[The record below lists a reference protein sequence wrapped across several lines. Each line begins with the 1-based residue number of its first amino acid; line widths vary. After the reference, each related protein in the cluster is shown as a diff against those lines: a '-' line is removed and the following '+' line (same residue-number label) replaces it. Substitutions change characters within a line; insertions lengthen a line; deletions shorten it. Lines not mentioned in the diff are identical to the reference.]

1 MSQQNV
7 DLVRQ
12 AFAVRDSDGVE
23 AALRLFASD
32 VAWYTSE
39 QWLEGA
45 VYRGHEGLRTVE
57 AMWTA
62 NIDDWAWRVHDI
74 REAGDRVVALSEMTG
89 RTKRSGVPVSRRVG
103 LVVSDIHDGL
113 LGAVRVYSSWREAL
127 EAVGLEDG

>member
-1 MSQQNV
+1 MSQENV

-12 AFAVRDSDGVE
+12 AFAVRDSEGVE
-23 AALRLFASD
+23 AALRLFASN
-32 VAWYTSE
+32 VVWYTSD
-39 QWLEGA
+39 QWLEGS

-57 AMWTA
+57 AMWA
-62 NIDDWAWRVHDI
+62 ASIDDWAWALDDI

-89 RTKRSGVPVSRRVG
+89 HIKGSGAPVSRRVG

-127 EAVGLEDG
+127 KAVGLEE

>member
-1 MSQQNV
+1 MSQENL

-12 AFAVRDSDGVE
+12 AFAVRDSEGVE

-32 VAWYTSE
+32 VVWYTSD
-39 QWLEGA
+39 QWLEGS

-57 AMWTA
+57 AMWAA
-62 NIDDWAWRVHDI
+62 NIDDWAWALHCI

-89 RTKRSGVPVSRRVG
+89 QIKGSGAPVSRRVG

-113 LGAVRVYSSWREAL
+113 LGTVRVYSSWREAL
-127 EAVGLEDG
+127 KAVELEE